1 MAGTGNSYRKVYYL
15 MHLGD
20 TIGHNFGLGSD
31 WSPITLKRV
40 IVVMHV
46 GIGDA

>member
-1 MAGTGNSYRKVYYL
+1 MDIGTI
-15 MHLGD
+15 LGH
-20 TIGHNFGLGSD
+20 IICPESD

-40 IVVMHV
+40 IAVMHL